1 MLISASITAR
11 AIFSATWPQSIAPR
25 LPILPR
31 RAAAIFS
38 LDEVAL
44 ALLFDPA
51 VRERVTVDGNV
62 PARLAELYIE
72 AIKEAVAV
80 APPGWWIKAGAC
92 LPRAAP
98 AILRMTFLAII
109 ITLGAWLR
117 PHMLI
122 DLAKLA
128 VR

>member
-80 APPGWWIKAGAC
+80 APPGMVDQGRG
-92 LPRAAP
+92 L
-98 AILRMTFLAII
+98 LASSCPSHPQNDIF
-109 ITLGAWLR
+109 GYYYNAR
-117 PHMLI
+117 C
-122 DLAKLA
+122 LAKA
-128 VR
+128 AHAN